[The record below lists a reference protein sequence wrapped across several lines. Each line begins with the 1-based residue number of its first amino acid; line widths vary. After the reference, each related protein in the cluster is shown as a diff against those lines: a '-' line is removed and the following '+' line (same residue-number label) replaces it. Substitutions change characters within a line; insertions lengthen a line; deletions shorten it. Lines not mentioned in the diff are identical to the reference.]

1 MPDQTESDM
10 RYLDRDKLNSID
22 AGIFQT
28 QEPFPFTNPQ
38 GCLTDEAFATLAA
51 TLPDVSQFQPFF
63 GKQRKHGQASHDR
76 YVLEYVDG
84 LDLPAPWQE
93 FVNELKSDIYRD
105 FIRRLLG
112 RGNFRFRFHW
122 HYTPDGC
129 VVSPHCD
136 SSGKIGSQ
144 IFYMNTHDDW
154 DPAWGGE
161 TVILDDHGRFEAE
174 SNPDFEDFDT
184 AVPAETMDNRS
195 LIFGRKNNSWH
206 GVRPI
211 TCPADKL
218 RKVFIVVFEDVNPRK
233 MLWKRAR
240 RLLRGKPMITEK
252 ERAMY

>member
-1 MPDQTESDM
+1 M

-129 VVSPHCD
+129 VVARDCD
-136 SSGKIGSQ
+136 SVGKI
-144 IFYMNTHDDW
+144 
-154 DPAWGGE
+154 
-161 TVILDDHGRFEAE
+161 
-174 SNPDFEDFDT
+174 
-184 AVPAETMDNRS
+184 
-195 LIFGRKNNSWH
+195 K
-206 GVRPI
+206 
-211 TCPADKL
+211 
-218 RKVFIVVFEDVNPRK
+218 
-233 MLWKRAR
+233 
-240 RLLRGKPMITEK
+240 
-252 ERAMY
+252 